1 MPMSILLAEDNVVNQ
16 KVATRLFSKIGY
28 KIEVANNGVEALK
41 SLEQNEYDLVFM
53 DIQMPEMDGLE
64 ATRQIIERW
73 GEDRPRIIALTANA
87 MREDRENC
95 FGAGMD
101 EYLTKPF
108 KPSQLLD
115 AISDTYQKM
124 NLAN

>member
-1 MPMSILLAEDNVVNQ
+1 
-16 KVATRLFSKIGY
+16 
-28 KIEVANNGVEALK
+28 VANNGVEALK

-53 DIQMPEMDGLE
+53 DIQMPEIDGLE